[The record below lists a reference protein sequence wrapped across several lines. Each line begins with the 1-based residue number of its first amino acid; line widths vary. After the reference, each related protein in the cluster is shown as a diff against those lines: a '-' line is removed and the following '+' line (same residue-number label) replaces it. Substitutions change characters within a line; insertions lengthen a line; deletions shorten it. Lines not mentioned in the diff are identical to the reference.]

1 MKTIGFIGL
10 GLIGGSIAKAIRKY
24 HPDYH
29 ILAYNRSKEALAS
42 AISTGIID
50 GVCEEMKDPRFG
62 SCDYVFLCAPVEI
75 NLECLAYLKEIRQPG
90 CIITDVGSVKGII
103 HQKVDELGMTDCFIG
118 GHPMA
123 GSAHSGKCILYSYPW
138 RGSGTGIYFRFYRAD
153 QFSWCYP
160 YGAYS

>member
-1 MKTIGFIGL
+1 MH
-10 GLIGGSIAKAIRKY
+10 A
-24 HPDYH
+24 
-29 ILAYNRSKEALAS
+29 
-42 AISTGIID
+42 
-50 GVCEEMKDPRFG
+50 FG
-62 SCDYVFLCAPVEI
+62 SCDYVFLCVPVEI

-118 GHPMA
+118 GHPIA
-123 GSAHSGKCILYSYPW
+123 GSEKNRFRPFQRAHSGKCILYSYSG
-138 RGSGTGIYFRFYRAD
+138 RRSGTGIYFRFYRTD